1 MERFP
6 SKPVIGGLPSH
17 IRSLQSVKPVYEFHL
32 KASMCSF
39 IIKVFFYCCLL
50 HGVKILCSPLLWC
63 NLCNSVFFSFPLCAG
78 FSCFSEI
85 LKPVPSR
92 WIPTC
97 YVRFLPPSF
106 SDNFR
111 HASFRG
117 NVHVLMRSQLINCKV
132 TFCNQNLVS
141 APNWWTV
148 KKGF

>member
-92 WIPTC
+92 
-97 YVRFLPPSF
+97 
-106 SDNFR
+106 
-111 HASFRG
+111 
-117 NVHVLMRSQLINCKV
+117 
-132 TFCNQNLVS
+132 
-141 APNWWTV
+141 
-148 KKGF
+148 